1 MTFSSD
7 VLSLEVDDGVATLWL
22 DRADRRNALGRAFW
36 EDLPRA
42 TAAVAGDRSIRA
54 LILAARGEHFTV
66 GLDLKE
72 MTLVGPEYQVGER
85 SRAAVSERGYRAVR
99 QMQATITSLAE
110 LEVPVVAAVQ
120 GYCLGGGLDLICAC
134 DVRVASAEAIFSVRE
149 IKMAIVADL
158 GTLQRL
164 PRIVGVGAASE
175 MALTGDDIG
184 AERAVAMGLI
194 NRVVADPAA
203 VYPAAVDIARRIA
216 ANSPLAVRG
225 TKAVLRAND
234 GRTVDEGLDFVA
246 RWNVMYLDSHDLRE
260 AYAAFMEKRPPVFT
274 GQ

>member
-175 MALTGDDIG
+175 MALTGEDIG
-184 AERAVAMGLI
+184 AERAVAMGLV
-194 NRVVADPAA
+194 NRVVADPSE